1 MDTLPSG
8 TVTFLF
14 TDIEGSTRLLQQL
27 GEKYAGV
34 LVEHQHLLRLAID
47 QHNGRLVDTQ
57 GDSFFA
63 AFPRAVDALNAAAQ
77 SQCALA
83 AHDWQGGAAL
93 RVRMGLHTG
102 EPQLSAAHYVGID
115 VHRAARIAAAAHGGQ
130 VLLSQTTYDLVES
143 DLPEGLGLRDLGE
156 HRLKDLR
163 RPKHLYQL
171 IIEGQPSDFPHIKT
185 LDALPNNLPI
195 QLTRFIGRELELK
208 GLGRMIEDSRLVT
221 LTGVGGTGKTRLAL
235 QAAAEALD
243 GFRDGAWLVELAP
256 LSDPALVPQAV
267 AVALELREQA
277 GRSFMDTLKDYLS
290 RKDLLLVLDNCEHLV
305 EACAELADALL
316 HAAPGLKIL
325 ATSRE
330 ALGIAGESTFP
341 VRSLSLPHLEH
352 PTPESISACDAVR
365 LFIDRALAVQPD
377 FHVTNQNAPA
387 LAQVCAR
394 LDGIPLAIELA
405 AARVKGLG
413 VDQIAARLDDR
424 FRLLTGGSRTALP
437 RQRTLQA
444 TIDWSYRL
452 LTEEE
457 RRLLRQLSVFPAGG
471 GWTLE
476 AAEQVCQDG
485 DVMDLLLRLVDKSLV
500 VADTGTTEP
509 RYHML
514 ETIRQYAQEKLDD
527 AGEADAARHRHLEY
541 FHLLAAQARPHLRS
555 ARQLEWLERL
565 DVEHDNIR
573 LALAWAQAG
582 GSVLKGLALVTD
594 LQMFW
599 IYRAYVHEPAAVIE
613 SLLGRELP
621 SGSEELAAAGHQI
634 AGLLQYFQNNRTA
647 ARDHALESERLLM
660 ELGPAGKSRLAEVRG
675 MLAER
680 DSETQPN
687 PSKTRQAHEQVL
699 KLAEEA
705 GNSWYAAHTIRNL
718 GYTYRRSGDFRGVRR
733 LLEQSAAIFTRC
745 GDGLRASEQDMALGI
760 VAFEEGD
767 YAEAHLRLERA
778 LAFFRKARYN
788 IRLDTPLWMLGVIA
802 LREGDPGQAR
812 AWYAECLRFDMQL
825 GIYNQVAECLLGFGR
840 IARLEGKPERAAQ
853 LLGAARAEIERSQ
866 MPLETFDEADL
877 QELDG
882 LLRRE
887 LGEAAFESHAARG
900 RLLTLEQAAA
910 FCLEEAAND

>member
-27 GEKYAGV
+27 GERYAGV
-34 LVEHQHLLRLAID
+34 LAEHQQLLRLAID

-77 SQCALA
+77 SQCDLA
-83 AHDWQGGAAL
+83 AHDWPEGAAL

-102 EPQLSAAHYVGID
+102 EPQLSAAHYTGID

-130 VLLSQTTYDLVES
+130 VLLSQTTFDLVES
-143 DLPEGLGLRDLGE
+143 DLPEGLALRDLGE

-171 IIEGQPSDFPHIKT
+171 LIAGQPSDFPHIKT

-195 QLTRFIGRELELK
+195 QLTSFIGRELELK
-208 GLGRMIEDSRLVT
+208 ALGSMLEASRLLT

-267 AVALELREQA
+267 AIALELREQA
-277 GRSFMDTLKDYLS
+277 GRSFMDTFKDYLS
-290 RKDLLLVLDNCEHLV
+290 RKELLLVLDNCEHLV
-305 EACAELADALL
+305 EACAELADTLL

-330 ALGIAGESTFP
+330 ALGISGEATFP
-341 VRSLSLPHLEH
+341 VRSLSLPRLEH
-352 PTPESISACDAVR
+352 PTPESIGPYEAVR
-365 LFIDRALAVQPD
+365 LFIDRAQAVQPD
-377 FHVTNQNAPA
+377 FQVTSQNAPA
-387 LAQVCAR
+387 VAQVCAR

-413 VDQIAARLDDR
+413 IDQIAARLDDR

-452 LTEEE
+452 LSEEE
-457 RRLLRQLSVFPAGG
+457 RLLLRQLSVFPAGG

-476 AAEQVCQDG
+476 AAEQVCQGG

-500 VADTGTTEP
+500 VADTETGEP

-527 AGEADAARHRHLEY
+527 AGEADAARDRHLEY
-541 FHLLAAQARPHLRS
+541 FHLLAAQASPHLKS

-565 DVEHDNIR
+565 DVEHDNLR
-573 LALAWAQAG
+573 LALGWAQAG

-594 LQMFW
+594 LEMFW
-599 IYRAYVHEPAAVIE
+599 IYRAYIHEPVPVIE
-613 SLLGRELP
+613 NLLGRQLP
-621 SGSEELAAAGHQI
+621 SGSAALAALAHQI
-634 AGLLQYFQNNRTA
+634 AATLQLFQRNMAA
-647 ARDHALESERLLM
+647 ARAHALESERLLM
-660 ELGPAGKSRLAEVRG
+660 QLGPAGNSRLAEVRG
-675 MLAER
+675 LFLEIDAETGP
-680 DSETQPN
+680 D
-687 PSKTRQAHEQVL
+687 PSRQRRAYKQVL
-699 KLAEEA
+699 ELAKGS
-705 GNSWYAAHTIRNL
+705 GNSWYEAHAIKNL
-718 GYTYRRSGDFRGVRR
+718 GMTYRRSGDFREVRQ
-733 LLEQSAAIFTRC
+733 LLEQSLAIFTRC
-745 GDGLRASEQDMALGI
+745 GDGLRASEQDMTLGI
-760 VAFEEGD
+760 LAFEEGD
-767 YAEAHLRLERA
+767 YAEARLRLQA
-778 LAFFRKARYN
+778 AVAFFRRARFN
-788 IRLDTPLWMLGVIA
+788 IQLDTPLWMLGVLS
-802 LREGDPGQAR
+802 LREGDLPQAV
-812 AWYAECLRFDMQL
+812 AWYTECLQCDMQL
-825 GIYNQVAECLLGFGR
+825 GIDNQVAECLLGFAR
-840 IARLEGKPERAAQ
+840 IAGLQGKPQRAAQ
-853 LLGAARAEIERSQ
+853 LLGAAQAELERRHL
-866 MPLETFDEADL
+866 PLETFDEADL
-877 QELDG
+877 QELDA
-882 LLRRE
+882 LLRHE
-887 LGEAAFESHAARG
+887 LGEAVFETNAGRG
-900 RLLTLEQAAA
+900 RILSLDQAAA
-910 FCLEEAAND
+910 FCLEEATSD